1 MEVSHGRH
9 ARLLV
14 HYEDDDVSRHAL
26 EMAALLAGVL
36 GARLA
41 ALLVAAP
48 LHAGV
53 GLSAETASLALQIE
67 QDQRASLRDM
77 AQRLVSGVQQRF
89 GLAIE
94 VQVADGDPA
103 AVLQAQSRTTDL
115 IITTQRDP
123 ARKGGLS
130 TSQAAR
136 VLVGA
141 ACPVLTVPHIGW
153 ATERPAS
160 AVPGVLRRALVA
172 WSGTRESARAL
183 RDAIPL
189 LSQASHVELVCFESA
204 AQGDVPA
211 RRASLESVV
220 RYLSHHGVTAR
231 TTVLSQAEPSI
242 GERMWRGSTPDV
254 TVAQALLSHAADV
267 HADFIVM
274 GGYGHSRVRE
284 LVLGGVTRTILESMT
299 VPVLMSH

>member
-1 MEVSHGRH
+1 V
-9 ARLLV
+9 ATLQDLLV
-14 HYEDDDVSRHAL
+14 HVDNEDVSGHAIEL
-26 EMAALLAGVL
+26 AALLAGAL
-36 GARLA
+36 DASLT

-67 QDQRASLRDM
+67 EDQRASLRNT
-77 AQRLVSGVQQRF
+77 AERLVAHVQQRF
-89 GLAIE
+89 GLSIE
-94 VQVADGDPA
+94 VRIADGDPA
-103 AVLQAQSRTTDL
+103 LVLQAHSRTRDL
-115 IITTQRDP
+115 VIASQRDP

-130 TSQAAR
+130 TGQAAR
-136 VLVGA
+136 LLVGS

-153 ATERPAS
+153 ATERPAAATPHVLQR
-160 AVPGVLRRALVA
+160 AVVA
-172 WSGTRESARAL
+172 WADTRESARAL

-189 LSQASHVELVCFESA
+189 LAQASHVELVGFENA
-204 AQGDVPA
+204 AQGDAAA
-211 RRASLESVV
+211 RRASLDEAV
-220 RYLSHHGVTAR
+220 RYLARHGVAAR
-231 TTVLSQAEPSI
+231 TTVLSQAQPSI

-267 HADFIVM
+267 DADFLVM

>member
-1 MEVSHGRH
+1 MRD
-9 ARLLV
+9 LLV
-14 HYEDDDVSRHAL
+14 HVDNEDVSRHAIEL
-26 EMAALLAGVL
+26 AALLAGAL
-36 GARLA
+36 NARLT

-67 QDQRASLRDM
+67 EDQRASLRQTADHL
-77 AQRLVSGVQQRF
+77 ASNARQQFGVP
-89 GLAIE
+89 IE
-94 VQVADGDPA
+94 VRLADGDTA
-103 AVLQAQSRTTDL
+103 MALQVHSRTTDL
-115 IITTQRDP
+115 MIVSQRDR
-123 ARKGGLS
+123 ARPGGLS
-130 TSQAAR
+130 AGQAAR
-136 VLVGA
+136 LLVGA

-153 ATERPAS
+153 AIERPAS
-160 AVPGVLRRALVA
+160 ATPGILQRAVVA
-172 WSGTRESARAL
+172 WSDTRESARAV

-189 LSQASHVELVCFESA
+189 LAQASHVELVGFESA
-204 AQGDVPA
+204 AQGDILA

-220 RYLSHHGVTAR
+220 RYLARHGVTAT
-231 TTVLSQAEPSI
+231 TTVLSQAQASI

-254 TVAQALLSHAADV
+254 TVAQALLSHAADA